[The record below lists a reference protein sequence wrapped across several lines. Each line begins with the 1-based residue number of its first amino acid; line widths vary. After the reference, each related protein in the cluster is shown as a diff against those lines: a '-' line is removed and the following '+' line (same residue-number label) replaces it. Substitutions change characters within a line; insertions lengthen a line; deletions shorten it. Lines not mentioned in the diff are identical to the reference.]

1 MKMIIVAAV
10 AAFAVAPGVALAG
23 TPGSSNGVTQ
33 KMTGKAAASYSDA
46 VFGDTTCN
54 ETQHPKFDTVSC
66 TLSSANVGLAGTSG
80 TVGWY
85 SDFDN
90 SKLGTFA
97 YTVSADGLSYY
108 GQATYTH

>member
-1 MKMIIVAAV
+1 MKKKIIL
-10 AAFAVAPGVALAG
+10 AAFAASLVPGVALAG
-23 TPGSSNGVTQ
+23 TPGSSNSVTQ
-33 KMTGKAAASYSDA
+33 KMTGKSATAYSDV

-54 ETQHPKFDTVSC
+54 ETQHPKFDTVAC
-66 TLSSANVGLAGTSG
+66 TLSSANLGLAGTSG